1 LANPT
6 SALSIRGL
14 YVDRGA
20 QPILHGLN
28 LQLTGGRLAVLGRNG
43 AGKSTLCLAI
53 MGMLPVRS
61 GSITLDGVE
70 LAGKPPHD
78 IAAAG
83 ITLVP
88 QGRRVFPSLT
98 VDEHLRLMEG
108 RRPGPWNAARVYR
121 ELPRLAERK
130 TNYGNQLSGGE
141 KQMLALGR
149 ALMTNPRLIVLDE
162 PSEGLS
168 PLIVEHL
175 LQLIAECHREGTSI
189 LLVEQNM
196 RAGLTAAAEVA
207 LMSGGVVSHTV
218 SSEALQSDENLQHQ
232 YLGIATH

>member
-1 LANPT
+1 MANPT
-6 SALSIRGL
+6 SALSVRGL
-14 YVDRGA
+14 YVDRGSL
-20 QPILHGLN
+20 PVLHGLN
-28 LQLTGGRLAVLGRNG
+28 LQLDSGCLAVLGRNG

-61 GSITLDGVE
+61 GSIKLDGVE
-70 LAGKPPHD
+70 LAGKAPHEV
-78 IAAAG
+78 AAAG

-108 RRPGPWNAARVYR
+108 RRPGPWTAARIYQV
-121 ELPRLAERK
+121 LPRLAERK
-130 TNYGNQLSGGE
+130 KNYGNQLSGGE
-141 KQMLALGR
+141 KQMLAIAR
-149 ALMTNPRLIVLDE
+149 ALLTNPRLIVLDE

-175 LQLIAECHREGTSI
+175 LQLIADCHREGASI

-196 RAGLTAAAEVA
+196 RAGLTVSAEVA
-207 LMSGGVVSHTV
+207 LMSGGVVGHTV
-218 SSEALQSDENLQHQ
+218 SSRQLISDEYLQHQ

>member
-1 LANPT
+1 MANPT
-6 SALSIRGL
+6 SVLSIKEL

-28 LQLTGGRLAVLGRNG
+28 LQLTSGCLAVLGRNG

-61 GSITLDGVE
+61 GSIMLDGVE
-70 LAGKPPHD
+70 LAGKPPHE

-98 VDEHLRLMEG
+98 VDEHLRLMDG
-108 RRPGPWNAARVYR
+108 RRPGPWSPGRIYQA
-121 ELPRLAERK
+121 LPRLAERRN
-130 TNYGNQLSGGE
+130 NYGNQLSGGE
-141 KQMLALGR
+141 KQMLALAR
-149 ALMTNPRLIVLDE
+149 ALLCNPRLIVLDE

-175 LQLIAECHREGTSI
+175 LQLIADCHREGTSI
-189 LLVEQNM
+189 LLVEQNL
-196 RAGLTAAAEVA
+196 RVGLTAAAEVA
-207 LMSGGVVSHTV
+207 LMAGGVVSHTV
-218 SSEALQSDENLQHQ
+218 SSDELKSNENLQQQ